1 MSRFLIVMMLAVTCS
16 CSAGELRF
24 HSDLGESD
32 RQIGSIAFESVRASR
47 ERLITGS
54 YVATGRTV
62 RTEGDV
68 ERYSG
73 EVEWKSTF
81 DYSTDHLLFFRREPT
96 LLTADE
102 DGSGRSLTT
111 RWGVLDARTIF
122 RPDVMYDWNDL
133 ISTQVGIYSRDPDR
147 IPLSAPVDIQLLGLG
162 TLPELS
168 HSRGLNDVLNGFGY
182 LELVDVQED
191 QRIVKLTFAVDAEG
205 LFTVERVLVLDKTMD
220 YVPVSYVI
228 QHRRPPSDTSNTET
242 LVVVYNTE
250 CTWKKSAN
258 VYVPDS
264 AILSNQVAEGAEII
278 YQMAFS
284 WATVNEPVAAD
295 RFEIDQLQLG
305 GFAKVYDFRGPTP
318 TQVMDLRPP
327 VVSRSGKTNGA
338 IEQRGGWILILL
350 NAIVLLV
357 LIVTWT
363 VRQRA
368 TRRSRSAQK
377 ASHE

>member
-1 MSRFLIVMMLAVTCS
+1 MMLAVTCS

-24 HSDLGESD
+24 HSDLSKSD
-32 RQIGSIAFESVRASR
+32 RQIGSIALESLRASR
-47 ERLITGS
+47 EKLITGS

-102 DGSGRSLTT
+102 DGSGQSLTT
-111 RWGVLDARTIF
+111 RWEVLDARSIF

-147 IPLSAPVDIQLLGLG
+147 IPLSAPIDIQLLGLS

-191 QRIVKLTFAVDAEG
+191 QQTVELTFAADAEG
-205 LFTVERVLVLDKTMD
+205 LFTVERILVLNKTMD

-228 QHRRPPSDTSNTET
+228 QHRRPPSETSSTES
-242 LVVVYNTE
+242 LVIVYSSE
-250 CTWKKSAN
+250 CTWEKSGN
-258 VYVPDS
+258 LYVPES
-264 AILSNQVAEGAEII
+264 AILSNQVAEGAEMI

-318 TQVMDLRPP
+318 THVKDLRAPI
-327 VVSRSGKTNGA
+327 VSRSGKPNGTG
-338 IEQRGGWILILL
+338 EHRGDWTLILL

-357 LIVTWT
+357 LVATWA
-363 VRQRA
+363 VRQQA
-368 TRRSRSAQK
+368 ARRSYTDQK
-377 ASHE
+377 DSQQ